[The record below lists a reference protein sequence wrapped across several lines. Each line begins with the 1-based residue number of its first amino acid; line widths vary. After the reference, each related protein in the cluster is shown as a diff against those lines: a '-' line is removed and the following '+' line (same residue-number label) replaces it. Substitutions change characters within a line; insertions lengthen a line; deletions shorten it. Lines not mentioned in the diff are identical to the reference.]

1 MLFQFKTAWRSVS
14 FVGVSWIM
22 NKESQFTK
30 IFSQAILDMK
40 ANGRLEIFQA
50 RKSQQNKQ
58 SCIPPDP
65 TKKPLGFKKLAF
77 LFVVLISG
85 IFISIFVVLFEFIAK
100 IYSEKQKLTTMY
112 ENYEIN
118 SENDDI
124 NKFLEALSV
133 EQTEKVFQ
141 RILKRKMNTSNRQK
155 LIQGKSRIP
164 IPVKKKEIRAPL
176 VSSTNLHLKF
186 Y

>member
-1 MLFQFKTAWRSVS
+1 
-14 FVGVSWIM
+14 M

-77 LFVVLISG
+77 LFVVLMSG

-100 IYSEKQKLTTMY
+100 VYSEKQKSTTTIEDCEINT
-112 ENYEIN
+112 ENYHIKE
-118 SENDDI
+118 
-124 NKFLEALSV
+124 FLEALSV
-133 EQTEKVFQ
+133 EETEKVLQMIFKSQ
-141 RILKRKMNTSNRQK
+141 IKISNNQD
-155 LIQGKSRIP
+155 
-164 IPVKKKEIRAPL
+164 
-176 VSSTNLHLKF
+176 
-186 Y
+186 